1 MSVST
6 PYRSRASKADD
17 REDSLVFPSLAALF
31 GAETFDDLPM
41 LVQQGVSVLDP
52 ALRKAKTIG
61 PEELEL
67 SLAHQL
73 ERFVQFDECAAAG
86 FVAIALFS
94 QMDHVP
100 DNVRSELNSLLE
112 LVLTKLEQK
121 IA

>member
-6 PYRSRASKADD
+6 TSRSRASKADG
-17 REDSLVFPSLAALF
+17 REDSLVFPSLALLF

-41 LVQQGVSVLDP
+41 LVQQGVDVLDP
-52 ALRKAKTIG
+52 ALRKAKTINH
-61 PEELEL
+61 EELEL
-67 SLAHQL
+67 SLARQL

-86 FVAIALFS
+86 LVAIALFS

-100 DNVRSELNSLLE
+100 DNVRTELNSLLE

>member
-6 PYRSRASKADD
+6 PSRSRVSKTDG
-17 REDSLVFPSLAALF
+17 REDSLVFPALAALF

-41 LVQQGVSVLDP
+41 LVQQGVDVLDP
-52 ALRKAKTIG
+52 SLRKAKTISH
-61 PEELEL
+61 EEIEL
-67 SLAHQL
+67 SLAQQL
-73 ERFVQFDECAAAG
+73 EKFVQFDECAAAG

-94 QMDHVP
+94 QMDHIP
-100 DNVRSELNSLLE
+100 GNVRSELNSLLE